1 MFKFRGKMHVY
12 VFAQR
17 ISVIFDTL
25 HRYL

>member
-1 MFKFRGKMHVY
+1 MHVY

-17 ISVIFDTL
+17 ISVNAGTL